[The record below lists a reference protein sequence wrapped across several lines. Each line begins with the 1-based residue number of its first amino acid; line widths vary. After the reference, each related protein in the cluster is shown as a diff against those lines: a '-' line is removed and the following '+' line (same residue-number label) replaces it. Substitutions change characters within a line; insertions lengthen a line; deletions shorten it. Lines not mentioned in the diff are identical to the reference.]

1 MQFDQQRAFPYPVLR
16 PDVNDYTD
24 GDFQVTPDIQPIDS
38 NLGIIANFECAL
50 SVAAISN
57 EIARGSASFA
67 IVVSCRET
75 YYRKVLFG
83 QQNSIQHRFDG
94 GSLRGEVQISYRDER
109 LRTTVAVSSMRNL
122 APVHLNSRPVQSWRW
137 MSQR

>member
-38 NLGIIANFECAL
+38 NLAIMANFECAL
-50 SVAAISN
+50 SVAEISN
-57 EIARGSASFA
+57 EIARGSASFT

-75 YYRKVLFG
+75 YYREVLFG
-83 QQNSIQHRFDG
+83 QKNSIQHRFDG
-94 GSLRGEVQISYRDER
+94 RSLRREVQISPYGHGR
-109 LRTTVAVSSMRNL
+109 SH
-122 APVHLNSRPVQSWRW
+122 PI
-137 MSQR
+137 